1 VLEEHEKQS
10 NANPIIGQR
19 LKSAK
24 ARFAS
29 GAIFGFLAV
38 LLRATDAIILFVM
51 PSRKESTASPYTL
64 EGVSRACNIL
74 RAFEDDRQTLSLT
87 EIVEH
92 TGLERTICFRL
103 LRTLEEQGLLRR
115 SDRGRYASNV
125 QILSGKRFRIGYAS
139 QTNDSFCSALAQGLR
154 WAAGSRPIDLIE
166 VENRYSIKVALRNAG
181 HLVARGIDLAIEF
194 QTYER
199 IGTKVAQLFGEAG
212 IPLIAV
218 EIPHPNAVFLG
229 VDNQRAGAVAGK
241 VLLKA
246 AQTHWAGQCDEV
258 LFLDLEIAGSL
269 PHLRLSSAQN
279 ILRNGLNGDCVL
291 THLDSRGEFVRSFEL
306 TRRHLQ
312 VAPKRRTLVT
322 GINDY
327 AVLGAL
333 RAFEEAGRSNMCLA
347 VSYGGGPEARRELR
361 LPNSR
366 LVGAVAFFPEKYG
379 ESLLLLALDILHK
392 RTTPPAVYMPVQLLT
407 RKNVDE
413 FYPHDTFVGLS
424 PGDAMS

>member
-1 VLEEHEKQS
+1 ML
-10 NANPIIGQR
+10 
-19 LKSAK
+19 
-24 ARFAS
+24 
-29 GAIFGFLAV
+29 
-38 LLRATDAIILFVM
+38 
-51 PSRKESTASPYTL
+51 SRKESPASSYTL

-74 RAFEDDRQTLSLT
+74 RVFKDDRQALSLS
-87 EIVEH
+87 EVVEQ
-92 TGLERTICFRL
+92 TGLERTVCFRL

-125 QILSGKRFRIGYAS
+125 RILSGKRFRIGYAS

-154 WAAGSRPIDLIE
+154 WAAESMPIDLIE
-166 VENRYSIKVALRNAG
+166 VENRYSIKLALKNAE
-181 HLVARGIDLAIEF
+181 HLISRGVDLAIEF
-194 QTYER
+194 QAYER
-199 IGTKVAQLFGEAG
+199 IGAKVARLFDEAA

-229 VDNQRAGAVAGK
+229 VDNHRAGVTAGK
-241 VLLKA
+241 ALLKA
-246 AQTHWAGQCDEV
+246 AQTHWDGVCDEM

-269 PHLRLSSAQN
+269 PHLRLSAAQN
-279 ILRNGLNGDCVL
+279 ILRNGVHTQTVL

-312 VAPKRRTLVT
+312 LVPRRRTLVT

-361 LPNSR
+361 LPNTR
-366 LVGAVAFFPEKYG
+366 LEATVAFFPERYG
-379 ESLLLLALDILHK
+379 ESLVRLALDILNK

-407 RKNVDE
+407 RKNVAD
-413 FYPHDTFVGLS
+413 FFPQDTLTGS
-424 PGDAMS
+424 